1 MNGYV
6 GNPFTRTAIV
16 ILTVVL
22 IILVPFLLFSLVG
35 ATFTKLGFSW
45 REAIAILAFTLVGSF
60 INIPLKTVKN
70 TEFRGGEIPAYSM
83 YGRIYRITRNSPS
96 TTIAINV
103 GGAIIPVIIS
113 MYLLLRGWTASGG
126 IFLTAFVVGIS
137 VVATI
142 TFMIAHP
149 VPGLGIATPFFI
161 PPLSALFAALLLS
174 FVFGVNPSML
184 AYTSGTVGT
193 LIGADI
199 LNLSKIG
206 DLGAPMVSIGGAGTF
221 DGIFLAGI
229 IAAFLA

>member
-6 GNPFTRTAIV
+6 GNPFTRTALAV
-16 ILTVVL
+16 LALILLFL
-22 IILVPFLLFSLVG
+22 IPFLLFSLVG

-45 REAIAILAFTLVGSF
+45 REALAILALTLIGSF
-60 INIPLKTVKN
+60 INIPLKVVKN
-70 TEFRGGEIPAYSM
+70 TEFRSGEIPRYPM
-83 YGRIYRITRNSPS
+83 YGKIYRITRGSPS

-103 GGAIIPVIIS
+103 GGAVIPIVIS
-113 MYLLLRGWTASGG
+113 MYLLFKGYVVSDGT
-126 IFLTAFVVGIS
+126 FLAAFTIGIS
-137 VVATI
+137 VVALI
-142 TFMIAHP
+142 THTVANP

-161 PPLSALFAALLLS
+161 PPLSALFAALVLS
-174 FVFGVNPSML
+174 YAFGVNPSMI
-184 AYTSGTVGT
+184 AYVSGTVGT

-206 DLGAPMVSIGGAGTF
+206 DLGAPIVSIGGAGTF